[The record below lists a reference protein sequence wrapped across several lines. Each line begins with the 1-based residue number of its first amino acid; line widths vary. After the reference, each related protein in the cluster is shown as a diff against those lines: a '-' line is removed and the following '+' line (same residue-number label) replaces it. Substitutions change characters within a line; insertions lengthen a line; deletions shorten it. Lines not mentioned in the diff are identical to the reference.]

1 MKNRDLL
8 LSMEVKTFSYW
19 KWTENNWYKKSGFEH
34 ANKNIVSKTIRG
46 SLFGCRDCLNI
57 W

>member
-8 LSMEVKTFSYW
+8 LAMEVRLFLLKVN
-19 KWTENNWYKKSGFEH
+19 ENNWYKKSGFEH